1 MINEYFLILSQV
13 FLMKRFH
20 FGQLIIPVQELVFP
34 LAHLME
40 RKELHSYKTCILK
53 KAGYSFRVRKVCIE
67 ARDYGYP
74 RQNGK
79 TLLMCPPKIPE
90 NKFIP

>member
-20 FGQLIIPVQELVFP
+20 FGQLIVPVQELVFP

-40 RKELHSYKTCILK
+40 RKELHSLKTCIPEK
-53 KAGYSFRVRKVCIE
+53 IGNTFCIGKVCIE
-67 ARDYGYP
+67 AWDYGYP
-74 RQNGK
+74 R
-79 TLLMCPPKIPE
+79 
-90 NKFIP
+90 